1 MIGIIRVL
9 KLHLTNW
16 VISMKNHI
24 IYAKDEYWGW
34 FGKLATVIGIIAIFP
49 LCRCMAIIVIA
60 FCFAFAFI
68 IPFVTALV
76 KRNFKIKTMNKSNI
90 SFRFGDLFDE
100 ECFVVTTNRYFDMNP
115 TGDYIAENSLLA
127 EFVRKFFPNNVTQL
141 EQMIKEKL
149 PKDEDNNIILPSDY
163 GASVKIQ
170 YSGKLIYFLAFT
182 DRYKSNQP
190 EDFYVQAVQSFLKK
204 MADENH
210 GKTISIPL
218 FGDNNNLS
226 DSGFSN
232 SEMSFKSLMA
242 MVNNFE
248 IVNQRSELKVR
259 IVALQKKRSELINVL
274 SSYTK

>member
-1 MIGIIRVL
+1 
-9 KLHLTNW
+9 
-16 VISMKNHI
+16 
-24 IYAKDEYWGW
+24 
-34 FGKLATVIGIIAIFP
+34 
-49 LCRCMAIIVIA
+49 
-60 FCFAFAFI
+60 
-68 IPFVTALV
+68 
-76 KRNFKIKTMNKSNI
+76 
-90 SFRFGDLFDE
+90 
-100 ECFVVTTNRYFDMNP
+100 
-115 TGDYIAENSLLA
+115 
-127 EFVRKFFPNNVTQL
+127 
-141 EQMIKEKL
+141 
-149 PKDEDNNIILPSDY
+149 
-163 GASVKIQ
+163 
-170 YSGKLIYFLAFT
+170 
-182 DRYKSNQP
+182 
-190 EDFYVQAVQSFLKK
+190 

>member
-100 ECFVVTTNRYFDMNP
+100 ECFVVTTNRYFDVNP

-274 SSYTK
+274 SYYTK

>member
-100 ECFVVTTNRYFDMNP
+100 ECLVVTTNRYFDVNP

>member
-1 MIGIIRVL
+1 MIGIVRVL

-100 ECFVVTTNRYFDMNP
+100 ECFVVTTNRYFDVNP

-274 SSYTK
+274 SSYSK

>member
-1 MIGIIRVL
+1 ML

>member
-100 ECFVVTTNRYFDMNP
+100 ECFVVTTNRYFDVNP

-149 PKDEDNNIILPSDY
+149 PKDEYNNIILPSDY

>member
-76 KRNFKIKTMNKSNI
+76 KRNFKIKTMISSNI

-100 ECFVVTTNRYFDMNP
+100 ECFVVTTNRYFDVNP

-259 IVALQKKRSELINVL
+259 IVALQKKTVRINKCIIL
-274 SSYTK
+274 LY

>member
-16 VISMKNHI
+16 VISMKNYI

-49 LCRCMAIIVIA
+49 LCRCMAIIVIT

-76 KRNFKIKTMNKSNI
+76 KCNFKIKTMNKSNI

-100 ECFVVTTNRYFDMNP
+100 ECFVVTTNRYFDVNP

-210 GKTISIPL
+210 GKTIGIPL

-226 DSGFSN
+226 DSGFTN

-259 IVALQKKRSELINVL
+259 IVALPKKRSELINVL

>member
-9 KLHLTNW
+9 RQHLTNW

-24 IYAKDEYWGW
+24 LYAKDEYWGW

-68 IPFVTALV
+68 IPFVAAHV
-76 KRNFKIKTMNKSNI
+76 KCNFKIKNMNKSNI

-100 ECFVVTTNRYFDMNP
+100 EWFVVTTNRYFDVNP
-115 TGDYIAENSLLA
+115 TGEYIAENSLLA
-127 EFVRKFFPNNVTQL
+127 EFVMKFFPNNVTQL

-149 PKDEDNNIILPSDY
+149 PKDENNNIILPCDY
-163 GASVKIQ
+163 GTSVKIQ

-182 DRYKSNQP
+182 DRYKSYQP
-190 EDFYVQAVQSFLKK
+190 EDFYVQAVQTFLKK

-226 DSGFSN
+226 DSGFTN

-242 MVNNFE
+242 MINNFE
-248 IVNQRSELKVR
+248 IVNQRSELKIR
-259 IVALQKKRSELINVL
+259 IVTLPKKRSELINVV